1 LSKKNNKKR
10 FYSNQPQTIPI
21 NRNNNNDKDNNS
33 HEFSSYRSQVA
44 YSKFYFGYNIFN
56 EYSHKQLM
64 NVLRYPME
72 NNKLLREISLSLYG
86 TCGAY
91 TNIVDFLVSMPTLDK
106 VVVAHGK
113 NKNQKAKNKDLMT
126 AALRTIKDDEFVRDA
141 LFCGMIEGVAFY
153 YLETTSR
160 PNTAQKFYS
169 DFEVDSIFEINEIG
183 MNASIISLPTD
194 YTQIMGMKNNSYQ
207 LAFNLKYFND
217 YTGEPTEKLLKKF
230 PKEIREAYS
239 RWSENKSQQ
248 KGSWYLL
255 DNTKTITFKI
265 RSKRTEKWGRPLV
278 LAAIR
283 DILYEDYFTATKR
296 NTLKE
301 INNKVV
307 YQTFPEGQNKGIC
320 ALTRQQQDDQHNI
333 VKNAIMNKNSLGQTT
348 VISVSAGTKL
358 NTLDVSNTDIFDEKY
373 ESDLP
378 DKITS
383 AMGMARSLLSGIGGG
398 SFSAQTQNLELLT
411 AKLFQ
416 WIKQISNELNKCIS
430 NNIIENNKNRVE
442 FKYLPMTFVNKKEM
456 VANMKDLYLQG
467 KGSLTAWA
475 SACGLSPDVFYAL
488 LDQELEED
496 VENKY
501 PVHQTSYTYSSK
513 NDSTTADNKGGRP
526 TTDNPTENTVK
537 SQNNNGNALPSPSD

>member
-1 LSKKNNKKR
+1 MAKKNKKR
-10 FYSNQPQTIPI
+10 FYPNQPKTIPI
-21 NRNNNNDKDNNS
+21 NRSNHDEENKS
-33 HEFSSYRSQVA
+33 HEFASYQSQVA
-44 YSKFYFGYNIFN
+44 YSKYYFGYNIFN
-56 EYSHKQLM
+56 EYSQKQLM
-64 NVLRYPME
+64 NILRRPME
-72 NNKLLREISLSLYG
+72 NNKLLRQMSLSLYG

-91 TNIVDFLVSMPTLDK
+91 TNIVDFLTAMPTLDK

-113 NKNQKAKNKDLMT
+113 NKNKKARNKELMN
-126 AALRTIKDDEFVRDA
+126 AALRTIKDEEFIRDA

-169 DFEVDSIFEINEIG
+169 DMEVENIYEINEIG

-207 LAFNLKYFND
+207 LAFNLRYFEQFN
-217 YTGEPTEKLLKKF
+217 GEPTERLLKKF

-239 RWSENKSQQ
+239 KWSEDKSGK

-283 DILYEDYFTATKR
+283 DILYEDYFTSTKR
-296 NTLKE
+296 NILNE
-301 INNKVV
+301 LNNKVV

-320 ALTRQQQDDQHNI
+320 ALTRQQQEDQHAT
-333 VKNAIMNKNSLGQTT
+333 VKNAIMNKNSLGKTT
-348 VISVSAGTKL
+348 VISVSAGTKI
-358 NTLDVSNTDIFDEKY
+358 NTLDVGNTDIFDEKY

-378 DKITS
+378 DKITA
-383 AMGMARSLLSGIGGG
+383 AMGTARSLLSGIGGG
-398 SFSAQTQNLELLT
+398 SFSAQTQNLELIT

-430 NNIIENNKNRVE
+430 ESIIVDKKNRVE

-488 LDQELEED
+488 LDQELEEG
-496 VENKY
+496 VEEKY
-501 PVHQTSYTYSSK
+501 PVHKTSYTLSAK
-513 NDSTTADNKGGRP
+513 DEFALADKGGRP
-526 TTDNPTENTVK
+526 KTDNPTENTVK